1 MNAALILL
9 SSPSIRFDEGI
20 NVINNRWV
28 LFPNRFGI
36 LLGSVR
42 DPLGFSSLTNTR
54 KQFPFL
60 CCTQSHSKSIDS
72 WKLTMNPPPLPPL
85 PPLHLLHLLLF
96 RLQVSGKNRLD
107 HPHSYFDSHRFSTAC
122 KDPSGVR
129 ILGISRLFSDHPWIH
144 KDSFHPQMK
153 NPEVASLNP

>member
-1 MNAALILL
+1 MKGSMRLITVG
-9 SSPSIRFDEGI
+9 F
-20 NVINNRWV
+20 